1 MQVIDLETYKQFKEL
16 LTILED
22 TSITPLQTTILH
34 RELLEGKTLATA
46 LRSIGLTSAY
56 QIPQE
61 ALERLRS
68 FRSQYFPD
76 VCPDQS
82 SP

>member
-1 MQVIDLETYKQFKEL
+1 MQVIDLNKYRQLQEL

-22 TSITPLQTTILH
+22 THITPLQAATLH
-34 RELLEGKTLATA
+34 TELLEGKTLASA

-56 QIPQE
+56 QLPQE
-61 ALERLRS
+61 VLEELRS
-68 FRSQYFPD
+68 FRSEHFPA

>member
-1 MQVIDLETYKQFKEL
+1 MQVIDLNKYKQLQEL

-22 TSITPLQTTILH
+22 TSVSPLKTTILH

-56 QIPQE
+56 QLSPE
-61 ALERLRS
+61 VLERLRS

>member
-1 MQVIDLETYKQFKEL
+1 MQVIDLNKYRQLQEL
-16 LTILED
+16 LSILED
-22 TSITPLQTTILH
+22 THITPLQATILH

-46 LRSIGLTSAY
+46 LRTIGLRSAY
-56 QIPQE
+56 ELPSE
-61 ALERLRS
+61 VLVRLRS
-68 FRSQYFPD
+68 FRSQHFPD